1 MALRGWV
8 NWTETSHGRP
18 EDPWQLTKPNKTLS
32 IATVLSSVPSLQN
45 NGLALETTAAAAAAV
60 VARAQSRPAAD
71 GDEVTDKKR

>member
-1 MALRGWV
+1 M

-32 IATVLSSVPSLQN
+32 TTTVLSSVPSLQN
-45 NGLALETTAAAAAAV
+45 NGLALETTAAAGAV